1 MSEILGLYRQNINV
15 SQWSIWLQLLKQ
27 IKRNLNNCWLSYI
40 DNINRSLDKDS
51 NLGGPQFRAS
61 FQGTI
66 KVMDIV
72 VLNYCNPFVA
82 LL

>member
-51 NLGGPQFRAS
+51 NLGEPQFRAS
-61 FQGTI
+61 FQETI

-72 VLNYCNPFVA
+72 VINYRNPFVA

>member
-1 MSEILGLYRQNINV
+1 MSAVINMIATV
-15 SQWSIWLQLLKQ
+15 KQ

-40 DNINRSLDKDS
+40 DNINRSLDKDY
-51 NLGGPQFRAS
+51 NLGEPQFRAS
-61 FQGTI
+61 FQETI

-72 VLNYCNPFVA
+72 VLNYRNPFVA